1 MGSVGP
7 KDDHGWVKLPT
18 EKQMVVEGEEEDEKM
33 RRKMRMGP
41 KGNVSKG
48 EVFWQTMRG

>member
-1 MGSVGP
+1 MRKKP
-7 KDDHGWVKLPT
+7 P
-18 EKQMVVEGEEEDEKM
+18 EQEVVEEGEQEEEKM

-48 EVFWQTMRG
+48 EVFEQTMRS

>member
-1 MGSVGP
+1 MP
-7 KDDHGWVKLPT
+7 
-18 EKQMVVEGEEEDEKM
+18 EKEVVEEGEEEDEKM

-48 EVFWQTMRG
+48 EVF